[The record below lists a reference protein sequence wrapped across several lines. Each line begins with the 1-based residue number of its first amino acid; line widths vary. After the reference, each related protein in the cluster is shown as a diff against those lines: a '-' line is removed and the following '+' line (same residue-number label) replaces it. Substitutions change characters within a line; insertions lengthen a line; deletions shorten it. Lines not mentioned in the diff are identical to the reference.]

1 MPRKKLPKKEKRNVK
16 VVQKAN
22 LRSKAKTL
30 DKKGPAR
37 GKDGRF
43 RAKPKRDNLGR
54 FKSRR
59 PLLGVLGHYR
69 DASGKPASKRS
80 RTPRADKGGREQ
92 RKAIPRNSD
101 KANASKHLPK
111 VPRTMSDY
119 VDLYFHKIRDRD
131 YERLLREGQPMVDL
145 TPEQKVRLDE
155 ALERLRNGSH
165 SKATFFEEMETLDIN
180 PYDALAQY

>member
-1 MPRKKLPKKEKRNVK
+1 
-16 VVQKAN
+16 
-22 LRSKAKTL
+22 
-30 DKKGPAR
+30 
-37 GKDGRF
+37 
-43 RAKPKRDNLGR
+43 
-54 FKSRR
+54 
-59 PLLGVLGHYR
+59 
-69 DASGKPASKRS
+69 
-80 RTPRADKGGREQ
+80 
-92 RKAIPRNSD
+92 
-101 KANASKHLPK
+101 
-111 VPRTMSDY
+111 MSDY